1 MAGGGWG
8 SAQEPGEGRGPAGG
22 WGWGRARSCGCPSL
36 AVNMLSSSQAPA
48 SPLSKAGL
56 RVPRTR
62 ARSAVWFVRPPA
74 CSRRAQQAT
83 PTLHC
88 RPRPPSPPWGGEC
101 CGQGGPPGAGG
112 SELGLS
118 LCSQSRCS
126 CESED
131 SHQKVEAG
139 SQACTRVY
147 QTQPPRT
154 RAAWQPV
161 VLLLPRPCRNL
172 APLRDSHRQVCLPLA
187 CGTSRTGSARR
198 CRGWR

>member
-1 MAGGGWG
+1 MAG
-8 SAQEPGEGRGPAGG
+8 GG
-22 WGWGRARSCGCPSL
+22 WGWGRARGCGCPSL

-83 PTLHC
+83 PTRHC

-139 SQACTRVY
+139 SQTCTRVPNAAAADPGGLAACR
-147 QTQPPRT
+147 PPV
-154 RAAWQPV
+154 APALQK
-161 VLLLPRPCRNL
+161 PC
-172 APLRDSHRQVCLPLA
+172 PSP
-187 CGTSRTGSARR
+187 
-198 CRGWR
+198 